1 MSRRSIALAAAA
13 SLLGL
18 PVLAATPQQD
28 TANIVTLQVE
38 NDAVSTLRGTSDQ
51 YYTSGLRLGW
61 TSGTNEVPTFMQTAA
76 NQVWGDGVQR
86 VSLDLTQSIFTPRD
100 TQSYNPPLRDRPYAA
115 VLGVTGSI
123 IHDTGDARTVL
134 GVELGVIGPAAG
146 GKTIQNGFHDVI
158 GDTPNKGWGTGLKN
172 EPIFEI
178 TEQRTWRI
186 SLGST
191 PIPVGI
197 GQELEFDVLPTA
209 QLGVGLLRNYFLAGA
224 VFRMGQGLDSD
235 YDVSRIQPGLS
246 GTDAYTPTRPFAWY
260 VFAGANGQAV
270 GTDVTLDGNN
280 FRSSRH
286 VGPSGTWASWSGG
299 GRHSVRGPGDLLADV
314 PNTGIPHPEGWPV
327 QLRLPRRLGALLMRR
342 RALLAGLA
350 ATPARSRRRRTA
362 SAISWSA
369 CGRRRAA
376 PAFATPRWTRPSPA
390 SPRTRR

>member
-1 MSRRSIALAAAA
+1 MSRSSLALAAAS
-13 SLLGL
+13 SLLCL

-61 TSGTNEVPTFMQTAA
+61 TSGTNEVPTFLQTAA

-209 QLGVGLLRNYFLAGA
+209 QVGVGLLRNYFLGGG

-235 YDVSRIQPGLS
+235 YGASRIQPGLS

-286 VGPSGTWASWSGG
+286 VGTKWDVGELEAGAAVILYGVRVTYSQTFQTQEFRTQKSGLFNFGSLAA
-299 GRHSVRGPGDLLADV
+299 SVR
-314 PNTGIPHPEGWPV
+314 
-327 QLRLPRRLGALLMRR
+327 
-342 RALLAGLA
+342 
-350 ATPARSRRRRTA
+350 
-362 SAISWSA
+362 
-369 CGRRRAA
+369 
-376 PAFATPRWTRPSPA
+376 F
-390 SPRTRR
+390 